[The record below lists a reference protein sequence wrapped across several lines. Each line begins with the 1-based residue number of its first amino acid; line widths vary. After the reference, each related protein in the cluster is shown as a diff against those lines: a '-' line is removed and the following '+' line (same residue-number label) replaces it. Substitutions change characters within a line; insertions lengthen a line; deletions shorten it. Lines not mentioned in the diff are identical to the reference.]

1 MGETAMSAGKI
12 CVREVDT
19 AEITESAQAAA
30 DRMNSRNVGSLI
42 VLNPLKQPLGIV
54 TDRDICV
61 RVVAKG
67 KDPYTTTIGDI
78 MTLLPK
84 TVQENTPIEQ
94 AISLMRGGP
103 FRRLPVVDHAG
114 ELVGLL
120 SIDDILDLLAEE
132 FREIGALLK
141 AERPEVLA
149 EAGPSRFE

>member
-1 MGETAMSAGKI
+1 MSAGKI

-67 KDPYTTTIGDI
+67 KDPYNTTIGDI

>member
-1 MGETAMSAGKI
+1 MSAGKI
-12 CVREVDT
+12 SVREVDT
-19 AEITESAQAAA
+19 AEVTETAQAAA

-94 AISLMRGGP
+94 AISLMRSGP
-103 FRRLPVVDHAG
+103 YRRLPVVDYAG
-114 ELVGLL
+114 KLVGLL

-141 AERPEVLA
+141 AERPDALA
-149 EAGPSRFE
+149 EAGTSRFE